1 MESLEQL
8 KQELKQQK
16 LAVESKGGTVATV
29 HTNPS
34 PSEITK
40 GINSIPAP
48 NLAIATATT
57 SDVINGK
64 TFYAGDSKIKYG
76 SLFNDSNVDELMDLV
91 FQTNVMGDEHSF
103 YFEIP
108 SGQTKVKEYLFNNFD
123 RPLTVTLCDNLT
135 EIGHY
140 AFAKCTN
147 LTLNNFYEQTQLQKI
162 GNYAF
167 NECHIIDI
175 SNLPDT
181 IQTINDNGFRNA
193 EAECPYVKL
202 PASLSYLGQCAFMT
216 GIERYYDY
224 LDFNGYSP
232 TVLLNSVF
240 QRALFDCDLVVP
252 ETVTR
257 VLEYFNYRGHF
268 NHIIFPSGLTELG
281 MYAFNVMSADT
292 SSIYAAE
299 YIEFKGETPPTFGYQ
314 PFNRY
319 AVTLNIPIYVPDN
332 SVEAYKAAENM
343 HWYTS
348 LIKPV
353 SEKSS

>member
-1 MESLEQL
+1 MESLEEL

-16 LAVESKGGTVATV
+16 AAIESKGGTVATV

-34 PSEITK
+34 PSEITT

-64 TFYAGDSKIKYG
+64 TFYAGDSKLKYG
-76 SLFNDSNVDELMDLV
+76 SLFNNSNTDELIDLI
-91 FQTNVMGDEHSF
+91 FQTNAMGDEHSF

-108 SGQTKVKEYLFNNFD
+108 AGQTQVKDYLFANFD
-123 RPLTVTLCDNLT
+123 RSLTVTLCDNLT
-135 EIGHY
+135 EIGIRSFY
-140 AFAKCTN
+140 YCTN
-147 LTLNNFYEQTQLQKI
+147 LTLYNFYEQTQLKTI
-162 GNYAF
+162 GDWAF
-167 NECHIIDI
+167 QYTNILDLSI
-175 SNLPDT
+175 LPSSIKT
-181 IQTINDNGFRNA
+181 IQKSGCRNA
-193 EAECPYVKL
+193 GKECEGIVL
-202 PASLSYLGQCAFMT
+202 PTSLEYLGEGAFFLNN
-216 GIERYYDY
+216 EQDYDY
-224 LDFNGYSP
+224 LNFNGYSP
-232 TVLLNSVF
+232 TILLGSVF
-240 QRALFDCDLVVP
+240 QGGLFDCDLVVP

-257 VLEYFNYRGHF
+257 ILSYFNYRGHF
-268 NHIIFPSGLTELG
+268 NHIILPSGLTELG
-281 MYAFNVMSADT
+281 MYAFNVMSSET
-292 SSIYAAE
+292 SPKYAAE
-299 YIEFKGETPPTFGYQ
+299 YIEFKGETPPTFGLD

-343 HWYTS
+343 GKYVS